1 MLFRSAIL
9 KLIETRFNVPALTKR
24 DAAQADM
31 SEFFDFVNEPWVT
44 PPTPPVQATAGQ
56 CTLAPPTP

>member
-1 MLFRSAIL
+1 ML

-31 SEFFDFVNEPWVT
+31 SEFFDFTNKPWAV
-44 PPTPPVQATAGQ
+44 PPAPPAQVMSGQ
-56 CTLAPPTP
+56 CTLTPPTS